1 MEILSI
7 FLKYLLMFDNS
18 PFKITLL
25 KTIIVSMKWSF
36 IHTKEFTFFKI
47 ETNFIKYQDRF
58 FQVSISTLY
67 KKVTK
72 LYAIQVF
79 HDVNSK

>member
-1 MEILSI
+1 
-7 FLKYLLMFDNS
+7 
-18 PFKITLL
+18 
-25 KTIIVSMKWSF
+25 MKWSF

>member
-36 IHTKEFTFFKI
+36 IHTKEFIFFKI
-47 ETNFIKYQDRF
+47 ETNLIKYQDRN
-58 FQVSISTLY
+58 FQISISTPY

-72 LYAIQVF
+72 VYAIKVF